1 VSSYRWG
8 KKDLAGLEHA
18 PVIADHSQDQRG
30 DASMLRQALIQDLPR
45 IDGQSFKCL
54 PGDR

>member
-1 VSSYRWG
+1 VSAYRWG
-8 KKDLAGLEHA
+8 KQDLTGLEHA

-30 DASMLRQALIQDLPR
+30 DASMLRQALIQDLR
-45 IDGQSFKCL
+45 RMDGQSSECL